1 MISYKFKYVGW
12 AFFLVGL
19 TLTVLNQIQRIKI
32 KMPVLAVHSSYIQT
46 KYFAVITTNVFE
58 EITLICFLAGFLLTI
73 FSKEK
78 VELQEYKTL
87 REESWRIAIFLNS
100 AMLAFSIIFIY
111 GRGFAAVLILNMFST
126 FVFYIAVFLVKKA
139 RLKKSKD

>member
-1 MISYKFKYVGW
+1 
-12 AFFLVGL
+12 
-19 TLTVLNQIQRIKI
+19 
-32 KMPVLAVHSSYIQT
+32 MPVLAVHSSYLQT
-46 KYFAVITTNVFE
+46 KYFAVITTNIFE

-73 FSKEK
+73 FSREK
-78 VELQEYKTL
+78 VELKEYKTL

-126 FVFYIAVFLVKKA
+126 FVFYIAVFLFKKT
-139 RLKKSKD
+139 RLKVSKD